1 MKKQMNTQR
10 DQMFAVYNDG
20 IRPEKPTPRYLVSLL
35 NHRIKTGYV
44 LKNIQIIEKPDS
56 YLSITASLYVF
67 GIACSASYM
76 DDKVQDYC
84 SRLAVFLRDETDY
97 NQFFDLAHGKL
108 TLFC

>member
-1 MKKQMNTQR
+1 MKKHMKTQR

-20 IRPEKPTPRYLVSLL
+20 IRPEKPTTRYLVSLL

-44 LKNIQIIEKPDS
+44 LNDVQIIEKPDS
-56 YLSITASLYVF
+56 YITASLYVF
-67 GIACSASYM
+67 GIASSASYM
-76 DDKVQDYC
+76 DYTVQDYC

-97 NQFFDLAHGKL
+97 NQFFDLVNGKL

>member
-20 IRPEKPTPRYLVSLL
+20 IRPKKPTPRYLVSLL

-44 LKNIQIIEKPDS
+44 LKNIEIIEKPHS
-56 YLSITASLYVF
+56 HITASLYVF
-67 GIACSASYM
+67 GIASSASYM
-76 DDKVQDYC
+76 DEKVQDYC

>member
-1 MKKQMNTQR
+1 MKKQMKTQR

-20 IRPEKPTPRYLVSLL
+20 IRPEKPTPTYLVSLL

-44 LKNIQIIEKPDS
+44 LKDVQIIEKPYS
-56 YLSITASLYVF
+56 YITASLYVF
-67 GIACSASYM
+67 GIASSASYM

-84 SRLAVFLRDETDY
+84 SRLAVFLRDKTDY